1 MIDRRSTLPPLARTS
16 VVGSLVICLS
26 SLVWAGCS
34 SNDEYRWE
42 PHVVPGAKPAEKPK
56 SDGKPEPELKLKRPP
71 GTRI

>member
-1 MIDRRSTLPPLARTS
+1 LLIFLSTLL
-16 VVGSLVICLS
+16 C
-26 SLVWAGCS
+26 AGCS

-56 SDGKPEPELKLKRPP
+56 SDRKPEPELKLKRPP